1 MILYHARPMKSCKL
15 TSEPGLHLG
24 TFEQACMR
32 EPSGII
38 MAVELPDDFPTR
50 RMVDKG
56 GWKQLKRPDVSIVYL
71 NRYEGLDV
79 ASIEILAKRNVDA
92 LSDAQFCKIAPEA
105 ADSYIIFDPRLILS
119 MTKVELQKSEG
130 KS

>member
-1 MILYHARPMKSCKL
+1 MILYHARPLKSGKP
-15 TSEPGLHLG
+15 TNEPGLHLG
-24 TFEQACMR
+24 TIEQARMR
-32 EPSGII
+32 EPSGVI
-38 MAVELPDDFPTR
+38 MKVELPDNFAAR

-56 GWKQLKRPDVSIVYL
+56 GWHQLKRPDVSIVYL

-79 ASIEILAKRNVDA
+79 SSIEKLGKRNVNA

-119 MTKVELQKSEG
+119 MTKLDMQNAKEKT
-130 KS
+130 